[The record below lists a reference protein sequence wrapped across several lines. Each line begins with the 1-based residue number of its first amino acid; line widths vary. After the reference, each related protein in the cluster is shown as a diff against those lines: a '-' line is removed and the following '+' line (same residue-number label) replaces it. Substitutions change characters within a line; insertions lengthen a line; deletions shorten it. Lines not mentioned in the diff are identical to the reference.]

1 MRSLFYLSLIV
12 AFLSSVL
19 YAGQKPIHSAAKQKG
34 QPLSLKVKTVSE
46 TPVEP
51 IVPYAKY
58 PIKQSKA
65 EAEPQE
71 LMKRTA
77 SATNVYLDRSGHGYG
92 WLNPLARKIDRW
104 TGTDVQTGDT
114 RDVLLIGYRG
124 EQSDGT
130 NQAMDICAAEVDVSA
145 GLASGIGNV
154 YVWEGFGTGGGS
166 WALNNDLG
174 GNGGRYPGVAAL
186 EYPFVF
192 FNQYVGTTPTAQA
205 AESHP
210 YMITEYTT
218 WLENGGAWTT
228 PDFQM
233 DNGWLDP
240 DLNDLPDKVNR
251 LWNGSVTVVKD
262 ADGVY
267 HWCGVYET
275 WFSASEEQFFGKQ
288 NHKNIMTAY
297 SAPDDPTTW
306 TYGWDVGNDPVLIDP
321 NVVSLPRAGIAMNSN
336 GFGVIAG
343 PGHLGWHDPD
353 SGYYYNETRITYSV
367 TYDYGVT
374 WSAWDTVGMVEDLGI
389 PGYIHA
395 EDKWII
401 WDIPAPGD
409 TVWYDGPAFVGTN
422 FDMSVMVDDNNTIYV
437 AFNSLWGAYP
447 PGEEGWYP
455 NYRYSGVLLARK
467 PEGGTWVGSRIAFN
481 NGIWAGDD
489 IISGRSNYFFDS
501 EVQLSMDEQGNIYA
515 AWLDRRHNQV
525 QISNFQKYVDPE
537 EATGYQDFKTDVYAA
552 HSIDGGNYFSE
563 PINCTDTPSLDEYEL
578 TMSIHS
584 ANQDARGD
592 YGKIWF
598 AYCLADTTVGN
609 PNTDA
614 LIELPN
620 DIWIGETSQFNP
632 PAAVEEATP
641 VLRSYALEQ
650 NYPNPFNPTTTIEFV
665 PLKNEHATLTV
676 FNTAGQ
682 KVATLFDGQV
692 VKGQNYQVQ
701 FDAQNLASGVYFY
714 KLQTEHNVEVK
725 KMVLMK

>member
-1 MRSLFYLSLIV
+1 MRPIYYFIVVLLFAGLLFAEQKPI
-12 AFLSSVL
+12 APFAKQ
-19 YAGQKPIHSAAKQKG
+19 AGQKVST
-34 QPLSLKVKTVSE
+34 KVKQTSDA
-46 TPVEP
+46 PVEP
-51 IVPYAKY
+51 IIPYAKY
-58 PIKQSKA
+58 PVRQKKNEEKQG
-65 EAEPQE
+65 
-71 LMKRTA
+71 LMKTSA

-92 WLNPLARKIDRW
+92 WLNPMTRKLDRW
-104 TGTDVQTGDT
+104 TGTDVQTGDA
-114 RDVLLIGYRG
+114 RDVLLVSYRG
-124 EQSDGT
+124 ELSDENGS
-130 NQAMDICAAEVDVSA
+130 ARDICAAEVDLSGGLAAGISSAYIYSGDDGTELNA
-145 GLASGIGNV
+145 GLGGI
-154 YVWEGFGTGGGS
+154 
-166 WALNNDLG
+166 
-174 GNGGRYPGVAAL
+174 GGRYPGVTAL

-192 FNQYVGTTPTAQA
+192 FNQYISGDVQNIP

-210 YMITEYTT
+210 YMITEYGT
-218 WLENGGAWTT
+218 WLDNGGIWTT
-228 PDFQM
+228 PDFLM
-233 DNGWLDP
+233 DAGWLDP
-240 DLNDLPDKVNR
+240 DLNDLAQYKVNR
-251 LWNGSVTVVKD
+251 LWNGAVTVVKD

-275 WFSASEEQFFGKQ
+275 WFSTPEEQFYGKQ

-389 PGYIHA
+389 PGYIHG
-395 EDKWII
+395 EDKWIAWEI
-401 WDIPAPGD
+401 DPITGD
-409 TVWYDGPAFVGTN
+409 TTWYDGPAFVGTN

-467 PEGGTWVGSRIAFN
+467 PEGGSWVGSRIAFN
-481 NGIWAGDD
+481 NGIWQGDD
-489 IISGRSNYFFDS
+489 YIEGMSNYFFDS
-501 EVQLSMDEQGNIYA
+501 ECQISQDEQGNIYA
-515 AWLDRRHNQV
+515 TWLDRRHNQV
-525 QISNFQKYVDPE
+525 QVTQFNRYSDPE
-537 EATGYQDFKTDVYAA
+537 TYGSDATFKTDIYAA
-552 HSIDGGNYFSE
+552 HSVDGGNYFSD

-578 TMSIHS
+578 SMSIHS

-592 YGKIWF
+592 YGKIWYSY
-598 AYCLADTTVGN
+598 ALADTTAGN
-609 PNTDA
+609 PATDA
-614 LIELPN
+614 YIELPN

-632 PAAVEEATP
+632 PAAVEEETP

-676 FNTAGQ
+676 FNTTGQ

-692 VKGQNYQVQ
+692 VKGQKYQVQ
-701 FDAQNLASGVYFY
+701 FDAQNLASGIYFY
-714 KLQTEHNVEVK
+714 KLQTENNVEVK